1 MGEGTVEPVGDSATD
16 AAAAGDVAPATHPE
30 AVRAVRLWSGGW
42 LAATVATAAGLGV
55 AYPDQLW
62 PVIPALLAA
71 AVPAAASL
79 MPGVVDTERRRGL
92 MLVLWGV
99 MGGVACGLTGGV
111 AGPLAVWCL
120 APVAAASALG
130 GGRRL
135 AEGAALS
142 FIAATVTALAGLSG
156 VSAAPLAGPTA
167 LWAGLLAL
175 ATTGLGLGSGLVM
188 AERRRVR
195 REARRDDD
203 VERLRAVLDEQPWLI
218 LSLYPHGRVRAL
230 HGTAPEGVSA
240 EAVAFGGVMA
250 AAQSGRDRA
259 AVADALRAASSEG
272 WAEVGFAPAGAM
284 DRWASVAIRRVE
296 ENLLLAVMRDATAE
310 RARETALDQARQD
323 AEALA
328 AGKSRFL
335 ANMSHELR
343 TPLNAIMGFS
353 DIMRAR
359 MFGPLPEKY
368 GEYGEMIHES
378 GQHLLDLINDVL
390 DMSKIEAERFQLSI
404 ERFDAR
410 EAVSASLRLM
420 RLQADGAG
428 VKLRGV
434 LPAEGLEVDAD
445 RRAIK
450 QIVLNLVSNAL
461 KFTPKGGSIT
471 VTAQG
476 FDRDFELVVADTGVG
491 ISREDLDRLGRPYE
505 QAGDNTRRQMGTGLG
520 LSLVRSFA
528 ELHGGEMIIES
539 TLGEGTTVTVRL
551 PVVATTGRDAASPV
565 GDNVIAFN
573 PLR

>member
-1 MGEGTVEPVGDSATD
+1 VGDSAPD
-16 AAAAGDVAPATHPE
+16 AATAGDVALATPTE
-30 AVRAVRLWSGGW
+30 AVRAIRRWSGAW
-42 LAATVATAAGLGV
+42 LAATVATAAGLAIG
-55 AYPDQLW
+55 YPDQLW
-62 PVIPALLAA
+62 PVLPALLAA
-71 AVPAAASL
+71 AVPAAAGL
-79 MPGVVDTERRRGL
+79 LPGLLETERRRGL
-92 MLVLWGV
+92 VLVLWGV
-99 MGGVACGLTGGV
+99 MGGVASGLAGGV

-120 APVAAASALG
+120 APIAAASTYG

-142 FIAATVTALAGLSG
+142 FIVATVVALAGLSG
-156 VSAAPLAGPTA
+156 VAPPPLGGPPA
-167 LWAGLLAL
+167 FWAGLLAL
-175 ATTGLGLGSGLVM
+175 ATTGLGLGAGLIM

-195 REARRDDD
+195 RETRRDDD

-218 LSLYPHGRVRAL
+218 LSLFPHGRIRAL
-230 HGTAPEGVSA
+230 HGRAPEGVSA
-240 EAVAFGGVMA
+240 EAVAASGLAA
-250 AAQSGRDRA
+250 AAQSGPDRA
-259 AVADALRAASSEG
+259 AIADALRVASSEG

-296 ENLLLAVMRDATAE
+296 ENLLLAVMRDATAD

-434 LPAEGLEVDAD
+434 LPAETLEVDAD

-461 KFTPKGGSIT
+461 KFTPKGGSVT

-476 FDRDFELVVADTGVG
+476 FERDFELVVADTGVG

-505 QAGDNTRRQMGTGLG
+505 QAGDNARRQMGTGLG

-551 PVVATTGRDAASPV
+551 PVGAARGRDTALPA

>member
-1 MGEGTVEPVGDSATD
+1 MGDSATD
-16 AAAAGDVAPATHPE
+16 EADLGAVAPATHAE
-30 AVRAVRLWSGGW
+30 VLRSIRLWCGGW
-42 LAATVATAAGLGV
+42 LAAGV
-55 AYPDQLW
+55 AAAIGVAFGYPDRLW
-62 PVIPALLAA
+62 PIVPALLAGSLPA
-71 AVPAAASL
+71 AVGLLPLTLANERARSL
-79 MPGVVDTERRRGL
+79 V
-92 MLVLWGV
+92 LVLWAAAGGLACV
-99 MGGVACGLTGGV
+99 LAGGVS
-111 AGPLAVWCL
+111 GPLAVWCL

-130 GGRRL
+130 GGRRM

-142 FIAATVTALAGLSG
+142 FIAATISALAGLSG
-156 VSAAPLAGPTA
+156 IAVPPAPEGPSF
-167 LWAGLLAL
+167 WAGLTAL
-175 ATTGLGLGSGLVM
+175 ATTGLGLGAGLVLS
-188 AERRRVR
+188 ERRAVR

-218 LSLYPHGRVRAL
+218 LSLFPHGRIRAM

-240 EAVAFGGVMA
+240 EAVAANGLLA
-250 AAQSGRDRA
+250 AAQNGPDRA
-259 AVADALRAASSEG
+259 AIQDALRAAAAEG

-284 DRWASVAIRRVE
+284 DRWASVRIRRVE
-296 ENLLLAVMRDATAE
+296 ENLLLAVVRDATAD
-310 RARETALDQARQD
+310 RARESSLEQARQD

-353 DIMRAR
+353 DIMRAK
-359 MFGPLPEKY
+359 MFGALPDKY
-368 GEYGEMIHES
+368 AEYGDLIHES

-390 DMSKIEAERFQLSI
+390 DMSKIEAERFQLSR
-404 ERFDAR
+404 ETFDAR

-428 VKLRGV
+428 VQLRGV
-434 LPAEGLEVDAD
+434 LPSGPLEVDAD

-471 VTAQG
+471 VTAHG
-476 FDRDFELVVADTGVG
+476 YDGELELVVADTGVG
-491 ISREDLDRLGRPYE
+491 ISKEDLERLGRPYE
-505 QAGDNTRRQMGTGLG
+505 QAGDNTRKQMGTGLG

-528 ELHGGEMIIES
+528 ELHGGEMTIES
-539 TLGEGTTVTVRL
+539 VLGEGTTVAVRL
-551 PVVATTGRDAASPV
+551 PVMIAAGRGAPPPI

-573 PLR
+573 PQR

>member
-1 MGEGTVEPVGDSATD
+1 MGEGTDKPVGDSATD
-16 AAAAGDVAPATHPE
+16 AAADGAVAPVAQPE
-30 AVRAVRLWSGGW
+30 VMRAIRLWSGGW
-42 LAATVATAAGLGV
+42 LAATVAAAAGLII
-55 AYPDQLW
+55 AYPDRLW
-62 PVIPALLAA
+62 PVLPALLAA
-71 AVPAAASL
+71 AVPAAVGL
-79 MPGVVDTERRRGL
+79 LPGAIHTDRRRGL
-92 MLVLWGV
+92 MLVLWAV
-99 MGGVACGLTGGV
+99 MGGVACGLAGGV

-120 APVAAASALG
+120 APIAAASAYG

-142 FIAATVTALAGLSG
+142 FIAATIAALAGLSG
-156 VSAAPLAGPTA
+156 ISPPPPAGPPA
-167 LWAGLLAL
+167 FWAGLLAL
-175 ATTGLGLGSGLVM
+175 ATTGLGLGAGLIM

-203 VERLRAVLDEQPWLI
+203 VERLRAVLEEQPWLI
-218 LSLYPHGRVRAL
+218 LSLFPHGRVRAL

-240 EAVAFGGVMA
+240 EAVASNGLAA
-250 AAQSGRDRA
+250 AAQGGPDRA
-259 AVADALRAASSEG
+259 AIADALRAASSEG

-461 KFTPKGGSIT
+461 KFTPKGGSVT

-505 QAGDNTRRQMGTGLG
+505 QAGDNARRQMGTGLG

-551 PVVATTGRDAASPV
+551 PVVVARGRDASPV
-565 GDNVIAFN
+565 AGDNVIAFN

>member
-1 MGEGTVEPVGDSATD
+1 MG
-16 AAAAGDVAPATHPE
+16 
-30 AVRAVRLWSGGW
+30 
-42 LAATVATAAGLGV
+42 
-55 AYPDQLW
+55 
-62 PVIPALLAA
+62 
-71 AVPAAASL
+71 
-79 MPGVVDTERRRGL
+79 
-92 MLVLWGV
+92 
-99 MGGVACGLTGGV
+99 
-111 AGPLAVWCL
+111 
-120 APVAAASALG
+120 
-130 GGRRL
+130 
-135 AEGAALS
+135 
-142 FIAATVTALAGLSG
+142 
-156 VSAAPLAGPTA
+156 
-167 LWAGLLAL
+167 
-175 ATTGLGLGSGLVM
+175 
-188 AERRRVR
+188 ERRRVR
-195 REARRDDD
+195 REARRDDE
-203 VERLRAVLDEQPWLI
+203 VERLRAVLDEQPWLV
-218 LSLYPHGRVRAL
+218 LSLFPHGRVRAL
-230 HGTAPEGVSA
+230 HGRAPEGVSI
-240 EAVAFGGVMA
+240 EAVSAGGLAA
-250 AAQSGRDRA
+250 AAQGGPDR
-259 AVADALRAASSEG
+259 VAIAEALRAAASEG

-296 ENLLLAVMRDATAE
+296 ENLLLAVMRDATAD

-434 LPAEGLEVDAD
+434 LPAEALEVDAD

-461 KFTPKGGSIT
+461 KFTPKGGSVT

-476 FDRDFELVVADTGVG
+476 FDGDFELVVADTGVG
-491 ISREDLDRLGRPYE
+491 ISREDLERLGRPYE
-505 QAGDNTRRQMGTGLG
+505 QAGDNVHRQMGTGLG

-528 ELHGGEMIIES
+528 ELHGGEMLIES
-539 TLGEGTTVTVRL
+539 TLGEGATVTVRL
-551 PVVATTGRDAASPV
+551 PVVASRARDSAAHA

-573 PLR
+573 PQR

>member
-1 MGEGTVEPVGDSATD
+1 MADSATH
-16 AAAAGDVAPATHPE
+16 AAAAGDVAQAALPE
-30 AVRAVRLWSGGW
+30 AVRAIRLWSGGW
-42 LAATVATAAGLGV
+42 LAATVTAAAGLGV

-62 PVIPALLAA
+62 PVLPALIAA
-71 AVPAAASL
+71 AVPAAAGL
-79 MPGVVDTERRRGL
+79 APGFIDTESRRGL
-92 MLVLWGV
+92 MLVLWGL
-99 MGGVACGLTGGV
+99 MGGVACVLTGGV

-120 APVAAASALG
+120 APVAAAAAFG

-142 FIAATVTALAGLSG
+142 FIAATVAALAGLSG
-156 VSAAPLAGPTA
+156 VAAAPPVGPTA
-167 LWAGLLAL
+167 FWGGLLAL
-175 ATTGLGLGSGLVM
+175 ATTGLGLGAGLVM
-188 AERRRVR
+188 TERRRAR

-240 EAVAFGGVMA
+240 DAVAVGGLA
-250 AAQSGRDRA
+250 TAAQTGPDRL
-259 AVADALRAASSEG
+259 AVAEALRTAASEG

-296 ENLLLAVMRDATAE
+296 ENLLLAVMRDATAD
-310 RARETALDQARQD
+310 RARESALDQARQD

-353 DIMRAR
+353 DIMRVR

-390 DMSKIEAERFQLSI
+390 DMSKIEAERYQLSI

-410 EAVSASLRLM
+410 EAVSASMRLM

-434 LPAEGLEVDAD
+434 LPVEGLEVDAD

-461 KFTPKGGSIT
+461 KFTPKGGSVT
-471 VTAQG
+471 VTAQD

-505 QAGDNTRRQMGTGLG
+505 QAGDNSRRQMGTGLG

-539 TLGEGTTVTVRL
+539 MLGEGTTVTVRL
-551 PVVATTGRDAASPV
+551 PVIATPGRAAGPPV

>member
-1 MGEGTVEPVGDSATD
+1 MGDSATD

-42 LAATVATAAGLGV
+42 LAAIVATAAGLGV

-71 AVPAAASL
+71 AVPAAANL

-99 MGGVACGLTGGV
+99 MGGMACGLTGGV

-120 APVAAASALG
+120 APVAAASAFG
-130 GGRRL
+130 GGRHL

-142 FIAATVTALAGLSG
+142 FIVATVAALAGLSG
-156 VSAAPLAGPTA
+156 VAAAPLAGPTA
-167 LWAGLLAL
+167 FWAGLLAL

-218 LSLYPHGRVRAL
+218 LSLYPHGRIRAL

-240 EAVAFGGVMA
+240 EAVAAGGLAA
-250 AAQSGRDRA
+250 AAQSGPDRA

-461 KFTPKGGSIT
+461 KFTPKGGSVT

-551 PVVATTGRDAASPV
+551 PVVATPGRDAAPPV

>member
-120 APVAAASALG
+120 APVAAASAFG

-218 LSLYPHGRVRAL
+218 LSLYPHGRIRAL

-240 EAVAFGGVMA
+240 EAVAAGGLMA
-250 AAQSGRDRA
+250 AAQSGPDRA

-296 ENLLLAVMRDATAE
+296 ENLLLAVMRDATGE
-310 RARETALDQARQD
+310 RARETALDQARLD

-461 KFTPKGGSIT
+461 KFTPKGGSVT

-551 PVVATTGRDAASPV
+551 PVVAAPGRDAAPPV

>member
-1 MGEGTVEPVGDSATD
+1 MGEGTDNKVGESATD
-16 AAAAGDVAPATHPE
+16 AAVAE
-30 AVRAVRLWSGGW
+30 AVAQATLPDATRAIRLWSGGW
-42 LAATVATAAGLGV
+42 LTATIATAAGLII
-55 AYPDQLW
+55 AYPDRLW
-62 PVIPALLAA
+62 PVLPALLSA
-71 AVPAAASL
+71 AVPAAAGL
-79 MPGVVDTERRRGL
+79 LPGVVDTERRRGL

-99 MGGVACGLTGGV
+99 MGGLACALTGGV

-120 APVAAASALG
+120 APIAAASAFG
-130 GGRRL
+130 GGRRM

-142 FIAATVTALAGLSG
+142 FIAATVAALAGLSG
-156 VSAAPLAGPTA
+156 VTAPALSGPPA
-167 LWAGLLAL
+167 FWAGLLAL
-175 ATTGLGLGSGLVM
+175 ATTGLGLGAGLIM
-188 AERRRVR
+188 AERRRDR

-203 VERLRAVLDEQPWLI
+203 VERLRAVLDEQPWLV
-218 LSLYPHGRVRAL
+218 LSLFPHGRVRAL

-240 EAVAFGGVMA
+240 EVLAASGLAA
-250 AAQSGRDRA
+250 AAQGGPDRA
-259 AVADALRAASSEG
+259 AIAEALRAASSEG

-390 DMSKIEAERFQLSI
+390 DMSKIEAERFQLSL

-434 LPAEGLEVDAD
+434 LPADALEVDAD

-461 KFTPKGGSIT
+461 KFTPKGGAVT

-505 QAGDNTRRQMGTGLG
+505 QAGDNSRRQMGTGLG

-551 PVVATTGRDAASPV
+551 PVVVVRGREAAMPT

>member
-1 MGEGTVEPVGDSATD
+1 MGKGTGNPVGDSVTD
-16 AAAAGDVAPATHPE
+16 AAADGDVARAAQPDAM
-30 AVRAVRLWSGGW
+30 RAVRLWSGGW
-42 LAATVATAAGLGV
+42 LTATALSAAALSI
-55 AYPDQLW
+55 AWPDHLW
-62 PVIPALLAA
+62 PMLPALLAV
-71 AVPAAASL
+71 AVPAAAGL
-79 MPGVVDTERRRGL
+79 LPGFLDTEQRRGL

-99 MGGVACGLTGGV
+99 MGALASGLTGGV

-120 APVAAASALG
+120 APMAAASAYG

-156 VSAAPLAGPTA
+156 VAAAPLAGPPA
-167 LWAGLLAL
+167 FWAGLLAL
-175 ATTGLGLGSGLVM
+175 ATTGLGLGAGLILV
-188 AERRRVR
+188 ERRRVR

-203 VERLRAVLDEQPWLI
+203 VERLRAVLDEQPWMI
-218 LSLYPHGRVRAL
+218 LSLFPHGRVRAL
-230 HGTAPEGVSA
+230 HGNAPEGVA
-240 EAVAFGGVMA
+240 ADAVALGGLAA
-250 AAQSGRDRA
+250 AAQPGPDRA
-259 AVADALRAASSEG
+259 AIADALRLAASEG

-296 ENLLLAVMRDATAE
+296 ENLLLAVMRDATAG

-353 DIMRAR
+353 DIMRSR
-359 MFGPLPEKY
+359 MFGPLPDKY
-368 GEYGEMIHES
+368 SEYGEMIHES

-390 DMSKIEAERFQLSI
+390 DMSKIEAERYQLSI

-434 LPAEGLEVDAD
+434 LPAEVLEVDAD

-461 KFTPKGGSIT
+461 KFTPKGGAVT

-528 ELHGGEMIIES
+528 ELHDGEMIIES

-551 PVVATTGRDAASPV
+551 PVAVVQGRAAALPA

-573 PLR
+573 PQR